1 MSTLIAFLASG
12 RRRRWFS
19 IEEAWARLSHRPHQQ
34 SYLCD
39 VMQSKWRTN
48 PSFAVCIDSQSKI
61 TKDLNLNLSD
71 MNSVICIE
79 LCDLFLKKCRF
90 KWTFLWR
97 LVLYLLFDC
106 KYSID
111 STCYLLQI
119 TSKQNKLFSQI
130 FLVVVSSYLPRRIK
144 TSSHCS
150 RWILVPWGRVPFGQ
164 HQESRPLGRSNTRSP
179 RFTDFPSLYACSE
192 SSDKSDWL
200 RVRHEFL
207 VHAKKIGPAQ
217 RSRFLVLTKTT
228 AASGDENALR
238 WRNF

>member
-1 MSTLIAFLASG
+1 
-12 RRRRWFS
+12 
-19 IEEAWARLSHRPHQQ
+19 
-34 SYLCD
+34 
-39 VMQSKWRTN
+39 MQTKWRTN

-119 TSKQNKLFSQI
+119 ANKQNKLFSQI

-164 HQESRPLGRSNTRSP
+164 HQESRPLGRYNTRSP
-179 RFTDFPSLYACSE
+179 RFTDFPSLCASSE
-192 SSDKSDWL
+192 SSLTNLIGWEYETITLRMFRKFDLPRGRDSSCWL
-200 RVRHEFL
+200 
-207 VHAKKIGPAQ
+207 KIARPPG
-217 RSRFLVLTKTT
+217 RECKR
-228 AASGDENALR
+228 
-238 WRNF
+238 